1 MTNLQHLLA
10 LHHTYPLTLNK
21 LNVLLQK
28 ARSID
33 ELKWLSAS
41 ELAHILNI
49 EVTLALALKRT
60 YSSLLEK
67 DLLEYYASL
76 DIEPIPYT
84 DTDYPKGLLQ
94 LTNAPVVLYTKG
106 KRELLSL
113 EKKIACIGSRQATQY
128 SVEAFK
134 QLMPPLI
141 EAGYVIV
148 SGLAKGADTLAHRSA
163 IHYGGHT
170 IAVLGHGL
178 QMVYPKSNEQLAGY
192 MGQHQLLLTEY
203 PPHITPRK
211 HHFPMRNRIISGLS
225 DALVVTE
232 AAMRSGTIITTELA
246 LEQGK
251 DVFAVPGPITSHQSS
266 GTNNLIK
273 EGAIPVW
280 NGYQILEELQMFQ
293 IKN

>member
-10 LHHTYPLTLNK
+10 LHYTYPLTLNE
-21 LNVLLQK
+21 LHLLLQK

-67 DLLEYYASL
+67 DLVEYYASL
-76 DIEPIPYT
+76 DIEPISYT
-84 DTDYPKGLLQ
+84 STDYPKGLLQ
-94 LTNAPVVLYTKG
+94 LIDAPVVLYTKG
-106 KRELLSL
+106 KRELLSF

-128 SVEAFK
+128 SVDAFR

-141 EAGYVIV
+141 EAGYIIV

-178 QMVYPKSNEQLAGY
+178 HMVYPKSNEELAGY
-192 MGQHQLLLTEY
+192 MAQHQLLLTEY
-203 PPHITPRK
+203 PPHIGPRK
-211 HHFPMRNRIISGLS
+211 HHFPMRNRIISALS

-251 DVFAVPGPITSHQSS
+251 DVFAVPGPITSAQSS

>member
-10 LHHTYPLTLNK
+10 LHHTYPLSLNK
-21 LNVLLQK
+21 LHILLHE
-28 ARSID
+28 ARTING
-33 ELKWLSAS
+33 LTWLSAS
-41 ELAHILNI
+41 DLAQILNI
-49 EVTLALALKRT
+49 GKTKAIALKKA
-60 YSSLLEK
+60 YSTWMEK
-67 DLLEYYASL
+67 DIENYYASL

-84 DTDYPKGLLQ
+84 SADYPKELLQ
-94 LTNAPVVLYTKG
+94 LPDAPVMLYVKG
-106 KRELLSL
+106 NRKLLTA
-113 EKKIACIGSRQATQY
+113 EKKIACIGSRKATQY
-128 SVEAFK
+128 SVEAFT

-141 EAGYVIV
+141 SAGYVIV

-178 QMVYPKSNEQLAGY
+178 HTIYPKANEELALY
-192 MGQHQLLLTEY
+192 MGQHQLLVTEY
-203 PPHITPRK
+203 PPFMGPKK
-211 HHFPMRNRIISGLS
+211 HYFPMRNRIISGLS

-251 DVFAVPGPITSHQSS
+251 DVFAVPGPITSAQSS

-273 EGAIPVW
+273 EGAIPIW
-280 NGYQILEELQMFQ
+280 NGYQIIEELQMFQ
-293 IKN
+293 MKN

>member
-10 LHHTYPLTLNK
+10 LHYTYPLTLNK
-21 LNVLLQK
+21 LHILLNE

-41 ELAHILNI
+41 DLAHILNI
-49 EVTLALALKRT
+49 ETTKASALKKT
-60 YSSLLEK
+60 YSSLQER
-67 DLLEYYASL
+67 DLREYYASL
-76 DIEPIPYT
+76 NIEPIPYT
-84 DTDYPKGLLQ
+84 SADYPKELRQ
-94 LTNAPVVLYTKG
+94 LPDAPVILYTKG
-106 KRELLSL
+106 NRNLLASK
-113 EKKIACIGSRQATQY
+113 KKIACIGSRQATQY
-128 SVEAFK
+128 SVEAFR

-141 EAGYVIV
+141 AAGYVIV
-148 SGLAKGADTLAHRSA
+148 SGLAKGADTLAHRAA
-163 IHYGGHT
+163 IHYGGRT

-178 QMVYPKSNEQLAGY
+178 QTIYPKSNEELAGY
-192 MGQHQLLLTEY
+192 MAQHQLLISEY
-203 PPHITPRK
+203 PPNIGPRK

-251 DVFAVPGPITSHQSS
+251 DVFAVPGPITSTQSS

-280 NGYQILEELQMFQ
+280 NGYQIVEELQMFQ
-293 IKN
+293 MKN

>member
-1 MTNLQHLLA
+1 MTNLQLLLA

-21 LNVLLQK
+21 LHILLHE

-41 ELAHILNI
+41 DLAHILNI
-49 EVTLALALKRT
+49 GMTKALALKRT
-60 YSSLLEK
+60 YSLWQEK
-67 DLLEYYASL
+67 DLGKYYASL
-76 DIEPIPYT
+76 EIEPIPYT
-84 DTDYPKGLLQ
+84 SADYPKELLQ
-94 LTNAPVVLYTKG
+94 LSDAPVILYAKG
-106 KRELLSL
+106 NPSLLTSK
-113 EKKIACIGSRQATQY
+113 KKIACIGSRQATQY
-128 SVEAFK
+128 SVEALT

-141 EAGYVIV
+141 ADGYVIV

-178 QMVYPKSNEQLAGY
+178 QTIYPKSNEELAGY
-192 MGQHQLLLTEY
+192 MAQHHLLVSEY
-203 PPHITPRK
+203 PPHIGPRK

-225 DALVVTE
+225 AALVVTE

-251 DVFAVPGPITSHQSS
+251 DVFAVPGPITSPHSS

-273 EGAIPVW
+273 DGAIPVW
-280 NGYQILEELQMFQ
+280 NGYQIIEELQMFQ
-293 IKN
+293 MKN

>member
-21 LNVLLQK
+21 LRKILYE

-41 ELAHILNI
+41 DLAHILNI
-49 EVTLALALKRT
+49 GMTKALALKST
-60 YSSLLEK
+60 YSSWEGM
-67 DLLEYYASL
+67 DMENYYASL
-76 DIEPIPYT
+76 DIEPVPYT
-84 DTDYPKGLLQ
+84 SADYPKELLQ
-94 LTNAPVVLYTKG
+94 LPDAPVILYTKG
-106 KRELLSL
+106 NRSLLTSQ
-113 EKKIACIGSRQATQY
+113 KKIACIGSRQATQY
-128 SVEAFK
+128 SVEAFR

-141 EAGYVIV
+141 ADGYVIV

-178 QMVYPKSNEQLAGY
+178 QTIYPKSNEELAGY
-192 MGQHQLLLTEY
+192 MSQHHLLVSEY
-203 PPHITPRK
+203 PPDMGPRK

-225 DALVVTE
+225 AALVVTE

-251 DVFAVPGPITSHQSS
+251 DVFAVPGPITSAQSS

-280 NGYQILEELQMFQ
+280 NGYQIIEELQMFQ
-293 IKN
+293 MKN

>member
-10 LHHTYPLTLNK
+10 LHYTYPLTLNK
-21 LNVLLQK
+21 LHILLNE

-41 ELAHILNI
+41 DLAHILNI
-49 EVTLALALKRT
+49 ETTKASALKKT
-60 YSSLLEK
+60 YSSLQERDLEK
-67 DLLEYYASL
+67 YYASL
-76 DIEPIPYT
+76 NIEPIPYT
-84 DTDYPKGLLQ
+84 SADYPKELRQ
-94 LTNAPVVLYTKG
+94 LPDAPVMLYTKG
-106 KRELLSL
+106 NRNLLASK
-113 EKKIACIGSRQATQY
+113 KKIACIGSRQATQY
-128 SVEAFK
+128 SVEAFR

-141 EAGYVIV
+141 AAGYVVV
-148 SGLAKGADTLAHRSA
+148 SGLAKGADTLAHRAA

-178 QMVYPKSNEQLAGY
+178 QTIYPKSNEELAGY
-192 MGQHQLLLTEY
+192 MAQHQLLISEY
-203 PPHITPRK
+203 PPHIGPRK

-251 DVFAVPGPITSHQSS
+251 DVFAVPGPITSAQSS

-273 EGAIPVW
+273 EGATPVW
-280 NGYQILEELQMFQ
+280 NGYQIIEELQMFQ
-293 IKN
+293 MKN

>member
-10 LHHTYPLTLNK
+10 LHYTYPLTLNK
-21 LNVLLQK
+21 LHILLNE

-41 ELAHILNI
+41 DLAHILNI
-49 EVTLALALKRT
+49 ETTKALALKKT
-60 YSSLLEK
+60 YSSLQEK
-67 DLLEYYASL
+67 DLGEYYASL
-76 DIEPIPYT
+76 NIEPIPYNSA
-84 DTDYPKGLLQ
+84 DYPKELRQ
-94 LTNAPVVLYTKG
+94 LPDAPVMLYTKG
-106 KRELLSL
+106 NRNLLASK
-113 EKKIACIGSRQATQY
+113 KKIACIGSRQATQY
-128 SVEAFK
+128 SVEAFR

-141 EAGYVIV
+141 AAGYVVV
-148 SGLAKGADTLAHRSA
+148 SGLAKGADTLAHRAA

-178 QMVYPKSNEQLAGY
+178 QTIYPKSNEELAGY
-192 MGQHQLLLTEY
+192 MAQHQLLISEY
-203 PPHITPRK
+203 PPHIGPRK

-251 DVFAVPGPITSHQSS
+251 DVFAVPGPITSAQSS

-273 EGAIPVW
+273 EGATPVW
-280 NGYQILEELQMFQ
+280 NGYQIIEELQMFQ
-293 IKN
+293 MKN

>member
-10 LHHTYPLTLNK
+10 LHYTYPLTLNK
-21 LNVLLQK
+21 LHILLNE

-41 ELAHILNI
+41 DLAHILNI
-49 EVTLALALKRT
+49 ETTKALALKKT
-60 YSSLLEK
+60 YSSLQEK
-67 DLLEYYASL
+67 DLGEYYASL
-76 DIEPIPYT
+76 NIEPIPYT
-84 DTDYPKGLLQ
+84 SADYPKELRQ
-94 LTNAPVVLYTKG
+94 LPDAPVMLYTKG
-106 KRELLSL
+106 NRNLLASK
-113 EKKIACIGSRQATQY
+113 KKIACIGSRQATQY
-128 SVEAFK
+128 SVEAFR

-141 EAGYVIV
+141 AAGYVVV
-148 SGLAKGADTLAHRSA
+148 SGLAKGADTLAHRAA

-178 QMVYPKSNEQLAGY
+178 QTIYPKSNEELAGY
-192 MGQHQLLLTEY
+192 MAQHQLLISEY
-203 PPHITPRK
+203 PPHIGPRK

-251 DVFAVPGPITSHQSS
+251 DVFAVPGPITSAQSS

-273 EGAIPVW
+273 EGATPVW
-280 NGYQILEELQMFQ
+280 NGYQIIEELQMFQ
-293 IKN
+293 MKN